1 MNDLAITTSLAPCP
15 PAGPVP
21 VASAVGAPGVL
32 SLRELLEHHPSPVPA
47 LIEPGLLPASG
58 ILFLGGEPKLGK
70 SVLAAN
76 LALALASGSSRLG
89 FQVPAPRRVLICQ
102 FELPTPHF
110 AERLD
115 TMRQLI
121 GPAADSN
128 LFVDTVA
135 TGHLLST
142 PHGLDH
148 FLGSARAVNA
158 EVIILD
164 PLYSTHDQDEND
176 TRAMSALCQSLLR
189 LRDGSGA
196 ALIVIH
202 HVRKA
207 AGRHEIG
214 SAFRGSSAL
223 HAVGDSYLLLTRLPS
238 ETPTVELRFQFRY
251 AAAPPPRLLS
261 LDPETL
267 WFDTCSATSAPVR
280 APRKVETANVHRA
293 LADSGPSRFNQ
304 LRQRIMDQSEC
315 SRRTAQLAIQRACQ
329 QGSIICSDGLYRLPS

>member
-1 MNDLAITTSLAPCP
+1 MNNLANTASLAACP
-15 PAGPVP
+15 PANPLS
-21 VASAVGAPGVL
+21 VASAMGVL
-32 SLRELLEHHPSPVPA
+32 SLRELLEHHPSPAPA

-102 FELPTPHF
+102 FELPTSHF

-115 TMRQLI
+115 TMRQSI
-121 GPAADSN
+121 GSAADSH
-128 LFVDTVA
+128 LFVDTA
-135 TGHLLST
+135 ASGHLLST
-142 PHGLDH
+142 AHGLDH

-158 EVIILD
+158 DVIVLD
-164 PLYSTHDQDEND
+164 PLYSAHDQDEND
-176 TRAMSALCQSLLR
+176 TRAMSALCQSLLH

-223 HAVGDSYLLLTRLPS
+223 HAVGDSYVLLSRVAS

-267 WFDTCSATSAPVR
+267 WFDCGGVAPAPAR
-280 APRKVETANVHRA
+280 PPRKVETANVQRA
-293 LADSGPSRFNQ
+293 LADSGTARFNQ